1 MKGYCL
7 LDLDGALGFRSK
19 KSIDVDDPYF
29 WQRNE
34 YEISQ
39 VWQFDTDDIDG
50 MYMLFRRFKELQL
63 KSSEVINFSKM
74 IDFNIERIKAYARS
88 LQSNQG
94 SDFSSP

>member
-7 LDLDGALGFRSK
+7 LDLDGALSSRTK
-19 KSIDVDDPYF
+19 ESIDVNDPYF

-74 IDFNIERIKAYARS
+74 IDFNIERIKTYARS